1 MRAAVAGKERTGAL
15 MDQGKRTKQPVRR
28 RLAGIVTVVAAI
40 GSAAGWF
47 LATVFEYLQWAL
59 IAHWTLNVTVVLVAV
74 TVVGALGVYVW
85 RDEPP
90 DDDLRDPD

>member
-1 MRAAVAGKERTGAL
+1 
-15 MDQGKRTKQPVRR
+15 MDQGMKTKQPLRR
-28 RLAGIVTVVAAI
+28 RLAGIVTAAAAI

-59 IAHWTLNVTVVLVAV
+59 IAHWTLNVTVLLVTV

-90 DDDLRDPD
+90 DDDLQDPD